1 MFSHTILPVPYFLA
15 DNAGPGLCLQWKE
28 IFCAGHN
35 SIFMAVLS
43 TQEEYLQPVII
54 PGTCLANTKFPSL
67 LPAQHWTDKG
77 VLIMEKINWNKAWFM
92 AVCWTKSILWY
103 NILKCRYEKFQKQMV
118 FTSIEIQINGWNNC
132 PGRSQNSYVFR
143 AHKELSKNISICGLE
158 SKWLVYFVLKND
170 LKYLQFWG

>member
-1 MFSHTILPVPYFLA
+1 MNLIRLLPLFIKHPINDESFEKLILSFLAALFSHTILPVPYFLA

-118 FTSIEIQINGWNNC
+118 DGI
-132 PGRSQNSYVFR
+132 
-143 AHKELSKNISICGLE
+143 
-158 SKWLVYFVLKND
+158 
-170 LKYLQFWG
+170 